1 MKTTD
6 KRRLDMLIRVR
17 NFGTNHRQLFPDTS
31 SASAAFAVIAAEVPQ
46 LESLALA
53 ERLASHSARAARKA
67 AARQLLMERLIRAKT
82 TTRALVKTIPQ
93 LAAHVDLP
101 DPVDDGML
109 LTVSRQ
115 FAAAI
120 APHAEPFAAHGIAIE
135 ALGELLES
143 FETALNERGSR
154 RREQAQARAD
164 FALSMGRAAEALD
177 TLDLTVP
184 NHLAGDAV
192 TLAAWK
198 WERQLV
204 RSKPAPKA
212 SARPAPTPEPGGAAP
227 VEAKEVPPAT
237 AA

>member
-1 MKTTD
+1 MTTKD

-31 SASAAFAVIAAEVPQ
+31 SASAAFAVIAAEVSQ

-67 AARQLLMERLIRAKT
+67 AARQPLLEWLVRAKN

-101 DPVDDGML
+101 ESVDDRML
-109 LTVSRQ
+109 LTIARQ

-120 APHAEPFAAHGIAIE
+120 TPHAEPFAAHGIAIE
-135 ALGELLES
+135 AFGALLEP
-143 FETALNERGSR
+143 FEMALNERGSR

-164 FALSMGRAAEALD
+164 YALSMGRASEALD

-184 NHLAGDAV
+184 NHLAEDAV
-192 TLAAWK
+192 TLATWK
-198 WERQLV
+198 NERRLA
-204 RSKPAPKA
+204 RSKPSREAETREEPKA
-212 SARPAPTPEPGGAAP
+212 
-227 VEAKEVPPAT
+227 EAPPA